1 MGDAE
6 DDVAESSESENE
18 EDEKASELGSDSEWS
33 PDKSAFDYLSDYEA
47 EHFYSSSSPSSSSE
61 SESASSVFDADYNPG
76 YDVQDYSS
84 DYSEFVDSDEDD
96 DDYSVTKDEFDYSQD
111 LEEDYSEQSGSEE
124 SACGSSANED
134 VEADSVQVQAV

>member
-1 MGDAE
+1 MG
-6 DDVAESSESENE
+6 
-18 EDEKASELGSDSEWS
+18 ASELGSDSEWS

-96 DDYSVTKDEFDYSQD
+96 EDYSVEKDEFDYSQD

-124 SACGSSANED
+124 SACGSSNED
-134 VEADSVQVQAV
+134 VEQEADSVQAV